1 MAQNATVKEWFS
13 SRRLAGE
20 YRAAWNTPGYVI
32 SVLLSCV
39 VLAGALYANFWA
51 INQAT
56 AEAGPQVADL
66 ILSNFEAMEVDGLFV
81 YGTFLVVAFAALIVL
96 AQPRSIPFVLHGLTL
111 FILIRSGFTLLTH
124 LGPPAAYYPSDFGAT
139 ITRAFFGSDQFFSGH
154 TGMTF
159 LAALAYWHIPW
170 IRYVFLAACAYFV
183 VIVLLGHIH
192 YSIDVASAF
201 FITYGIY
208 KIALWAF
215 ERQHAMFVADIL
227 PEWTQSSKT
236 N

>member
-1 MAQNATVKEWFS
+1 MSAIPTITEWFAPVRL
-13 SRRLAGE
+13 RRE
-20 YRAAWNTPGYVI
+20 YRAAWQTPGYLI
-32 SVLLSCV
+32 SVLVSCLVLS
-39 VLAGALYANFWA
+39 AALYANFWA
-51 INQAT
+51 IDQAT

-66 ILSNFEAMEVDGLFV
+66 ILSSFPAVEVDGFFV
-81 YGTFLVVAFAALIVL
+81 YGTFIVVGFAILIIL

-111 FILIRSGFTLLTH
+111 FIVVRSGFTLLTH
-124 LGPPAAYYPSDFGAT
+124 LGPPEASYASDFGTT
-139 ITRAFFGSDQFFSGH
+139 ITSAFFGSDQFFSGH
-154 TGMTF
+154 TGMTC

-170 IRYVFLAACAYFV
+170 IRNTFLVAAAYFV

-215 ERQHAMFVADIL
+215 EREHALFVADIL
-227 PEWTQSSKT
+227 PEWTRS
-236 N
+236 

>member
-1 MAQNATVKEWFS
+1 MEVVPTMRGWFS
-13 SRRLAGE
+13 PKRIARE
-20 YRAAWNTPGYVI
+20 YRAAWNTPGYFV
-32 SVLLSCV
+32 SLMVSLV
-39 VLAGALYANFWA
+39 VLSGALYVNFWA
-51 INQAT
+51 IDRAT

-66 ILSNFEAMEVDGLFV
+66 ILSSFPAIEVDGFFV
-81 YGTFLVVAFAALIVL
+81 YGTFIVVGFAMLIIL
-96 AQPRSIPFVLHGLTL
+96 SQPRSIPFVLHGLTL
-111 FILIRSGFTLLTH
+111 FMVVRSGFTLLTH
-124 LGPPAAYYPSDFGAT
+124 LGPPEAQYASDFGTT
-139 ITRAFFGSDQFFSGH
+139 ITGAFFGSDQFFSGH
-154 TGMTF
+154 TGMPF

-170 IRYVFLAACAYFV
+170 IRNTFLVAAAYFV

-215 ERQHAMFVADIL
+215 AREHALFMADIL
-227 PEWTQSSKT
+227 PEWTSSSRT